1 MSDTAAA
8 KLLNEQNLIFSN
20 DSLSPQERIYQ
31 LYMLL
36 LRYDKSGNTNIPET
50 PNPSED
56 VTNMVG
62 GAIGPLDDP
71 VTKHSANPTEEQQGL
86 HRSLAKPVEAQDNPT
101 EEEEVKTED
110 THAGGTASATVPGI
124 FGSVVHDDSEVLH
137 EGQNKEEE
145 INVPVVAVE
154 TGGADRSAANVSG
167 TGGIGADKNGG
178 PGEAYAQSTG
188 LIAAG
193 GEFNAAKVDNAPEL
207 DCKSCVPCL
216 TTYSVFRLAM
226 LSTNSF
232 SSKISARKGARIAN
246 LESRQH
252 PAIVD
257 DLNLQN
263 RQRKANG
270 KRSRKSYI

>member
-110 THAGGTASATVPGI
+110 THAGGTASVTVPGI

-137 EGQNKEEE
+137 DGQNKEEE

-207 DCKSCVPCL
+207 DCKLCVPFNNIFCL
-216 TTYSVFRLAM
+216 QTGDV
-226 LSTNSF
+226 
-232 SSKISARKGARIAN
+232 
-246 LESRQH
+246 EH
-252 PAIVD
+252 
-257 DLNLQN
+257 
-263 RQRKANG
+263 
-270 KRSRKSYI
+270 